1 MSMNAMPSI
10 KIASELFGLEES
22 ELKMGLTSRM
32 MQPAKGGI
40 KGTMIL

>member
-1 MSMNAMPSI
+1 M
-10 KIASELFGLEES
+10 KIAAELLGLEEN
-22 ELKMGLTSRM
+22 ELKMGLISRM